1 MRERLTIERMRVI
14 QRSAVLLGALLS
26 TTPIGVSATPQDDA
40 VLTWNAVMQR
50 AIATSVPPVAGVFQ
64 ARLYAIMHSAMFDAV
79 NGIERRYTSI
89 HVEPNAPRGASK
101 RAAAIQAAYTT
112 LAALFPAQVDAFE
125 QDLQAS
131 LDQVSAG
138 PSQDN
143 SVSIARGRLWGE
155 QVALEILAWREAD
168 GLNPPGAPYLGST
181 AVGKWRPTPP
191 AFAPGLA
198 PTMATTEPFV
208 IESPWSFRSLTGPP
222 ALTSQEYAD
231 SVNEV
236 KSVGA
241 DTSIT
246 RTADQTDAARFWF
259 GNSQAIWNRIAAD
272 ASRARHL
279 TLTENVRL
287 FALLTIAEADAII
300 SCWDAKYFFELWRP
314 ITAIRLA
321 DTDGNLDTAPDP
333 TWTPLIATPPYPE
346 YDSGHQSVSR
356 SSATVLIAYF
366 GDSAPVEAVSD
377 GLPGITR
384 HWANFTATADEA
396 SNSRI
401 WAGIHFRFAMEDTQ
415 TRATQV
421 AHYVLDNAAQPVN
434 GRHSGQL
441 PN

>member
-1 MRERLTIERMRVI
+1 
-14 QRSAVLLGALLS
+14 
-26 TTPIGVSATPQDDA
+26 
-40 VLTWNAVMQR
+40 
-50 AIATSVPPVAGVFQ
+50 
-64 ARLYAIMHSAMFDAV
+64 
-79 NGIERRYTSI
+79 
-89 HVEPNAPRGASK
+89 
-101 RAAAIQAAYTT
+101 
-112 LAALFPAQVDAFE
+112 
-125 QDLQAS
+125 
-131 LDQVSAG
+131 
-138 PSQDN
+138 
-143 SVSIARGRLWGE
+143 
-155 QVALEILAWREAD
+155 VALEILAWREAD

-191 AFAPGLA
+191 AFARGLA

-208 IESPWSFRSLTGPP
+208 IESPWSFRSLGPP
-222 ALTSQEYAD
+222 PLTSQEYAD

-259 GNSQAIWNRIAAD
+259 GNALAIWNRIGAA

-279 TLTENVRL
+279 TLTENARL

-321 DTDGNLDTAPDP
+321 DTDGNPDTAPDP
-333 TWTPLIATPPYPE
+333 TWTLLIATPPYPE
-346 YDSGHQSVSR
+346 YDSGHQSASR
-356 SSATVLIAYF
+356 ASATVLIAYF
-366 GDSAPVEAVSD
+366 RDSAPVEALSD

-384 HWANFTATADEA
+384 HWANFTAAADDA
-396 SNSRI
+396 FMARI
-401 WAGIHFRFAMEDTQ
+401 WAGIHFRFSMEDTQ

-434 GRHSGQL
+434 GRHTGQL

>member
-1 MRERLTIERMRVI
+1 MTERPAIERVRGI
-14 QRSAVLLGALLS
+14 QKFAGLLGVLLSAM
-26 TTPIGVSATPQDDA
+26 TIGVSAAPKDDE

-79 NGIERRYTSI
+79 NGIERRYAPI
-89 HVEPNAPRGASK
+89 HVEPNAPRVASK
-101 RAAAIQAAYTT
+101 RAAAIQAAYTALVT
-112 LAALFPAQVDAFE
+112 LFPAQQDAFD

-131 LDQVSAG
+131 LDQLSAG

-143 SVSIARGRLWGE
+143 SVAIARGQFWGE
-155 QVALEILAWREAD
+155 QVALEILAWRAGD

-222 ALTSQEYAD
+222 PLTSQEYAD

-236 KSVGA
+236 QSVGSA
-241 DTSIT
+241 TSMT
-246 RTADQTDAARFWF
+246 RTADQTEAARFWF
-259 GNSQAIWNRIAAD
+259 GTAPAFWNRATAT
-272 ASRARHL
+272 ASRARNL
-279 TLTENVRL
+279 TLSENARL
-287 FALLTIAEADAII
+287 FAMVTIAQADAII

-314 ITAIRLA
+314 ITAITLA
-321 DTDGNLDTAPDP
+321 DTDGNSDTVADP
-333 TWTPLIATPPYPE
+333 TWTPLLATPPYPE

-366 GDSAPVEAVSD
+366 GDNLPFEGVSENF
-377 GLPGITR
+377 PGVTR
-384 HWANFTATADEA
+384 SYANFTAAADEA
-396 SNSRI
+396 SMARI
-401 WAGIHFRFAMEDTQ
+401 WAGIHFRFSMEDTQ

-421 AHYVLDNAAQPVN
+421 AQYVLDHAAQPLN
-434 GRHSGQL
+434 GQHTGQL
-441 PN
+441 PD

>member
-1 MRERLTIERMRVI
+1 MSERPTIERMRVI
-14 QRSAVLLGALLS
+14 QRSAVPLGALLLA
-26 TTPIGVSATPQDDA
+26 TTIGVSATPQDDA

-64 ARLYAIMHSAMFDAV
+64 ARLYAIMHSAIFDAV
-79 NGIERRYTSI
+79 NGIERRYTPI

-101 RAAAIQAAYTT
+101 RAAAIQAAYTALVT
-112 LAALFPAQVDAFE
+112 LFPAQVDAFE

-198 PTMATTEPFV
+198 PTMATTDPFV

-222 ALTSQEYAD
+222 PLTSQEYAD

-236 KSVGA
+236 QLVGSA
-241 DTSIT
+241 TSTT
-246 RTADQTDAARFWF
+246 RTADQTEAARFWF
-259 GNSQAIWNRIAAD
+259 GTAPAFWNRAAAT
-272 ASRARHL
+272 ASRARNL
-279 TLTENVRL
+279 TLSENARL
-287 FALLTIAEADAII
+287 FAVVTIAQADAII

-314 ITAIRLA
+314 ITAITLA
-321 DTDGNLDTAPDP
+321 DTDGNPDTVADP
-333 TWTPLIATPPYPE
+333 TWTPLFASPPYPE

-356 SSATVLIAYF
+356 ASATVLIAYV
-366 GDSAPVEAVSD
+366 GDD
-377 GLPGITR
+377 LPFEGFSENFPGVTR
-384 HWANFTATADEA
+384 SYANFTAAADEA
-396 SNSRI
+396 SMARI
-401 WAGIHFRFAMEDTQ
+401 WAGIHFRFSMEDTQ

-421 AHYVLDNAAQPVN
+421 AHYVLDNAAQPVK
-434 GRHSGQL
+434 GRHTGQL